1 MQQSNVDLPC
11 PTKYITV
18 QSILM
23 FLIKTTACTPPLHL
37 RPSETTRRRMMVAM
51 VAKKKKSQFC
61 PQACTH
67 RHTHTHIPAWC
78 LSTHSSNYWSVRCF
92 GMVLALNKQLMGP
105 HPLPIFTSRLYLLRL
120 PPCSHTHTRSLSKDK

>member
-51 VAKKKKSQFC
+51 VAKKKKDNFVHK
-61 PQACTH
+61 PPHTG
-67 RHTHTHIPAWC
+67 THTHIPSWC

-105 HPLPIFTSRLYLLRL
+105 PPTTYIYIKALSPSAPSLL
-120 PPCSHTHTRSLSKDK
+120 SHTHTLPQ